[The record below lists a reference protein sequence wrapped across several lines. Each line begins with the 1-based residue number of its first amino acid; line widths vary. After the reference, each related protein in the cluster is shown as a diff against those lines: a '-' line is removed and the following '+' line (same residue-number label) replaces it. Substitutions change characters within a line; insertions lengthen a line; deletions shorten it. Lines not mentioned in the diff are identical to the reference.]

1 MLLSISIV
9 MLGAS
14 DMTKSIAFY
23 RDKLGLQL
31 TSQNADF
38 AFFDAGA
45 GTTLALSRAHA
56 QHSSS
61 IIGATEV
68 VFGVDA
74 VKAEYEKLKKQG
86 ITFVGTP
93 HEVPGGEEWTA
104 SFTDPDGHLLSIFG
118 PP

>member
-14 DMTKSIAFY
+14 DMNRSVDFY

-38 AFFDAGA
+38 AFFDAG

-61 IIGATEV
+61 LIGATEV
-68 VFGVDA
+68 VFGVDSVQDEYKKLQDTG
-74 VKAEYEKLKKQG
+74 VK
-86 ITFVGTP
+86 FVDEP
-93 HEVPGGEEWTA
+93 HEVKGGEEWTV
-104 SFTDPDGHLLSIFG
+104 SFNDPDGHLLSIFG

>member
-1 MLLSISIV
+1 MLVSISIV

-14 DMTKSIAFY
+14 DMARSIAFY

-31 TSQNADF
+31 TSQNPDF
-38 AFFDAGA
+38 AFFDAG

-68 VFGVDA
+68 VFGVDG
-74 VKAEYEKLKKQG
+74 VKAEYEKLKNQG
-86 ITFVGTP
+86 VNFVGTP
-93 HEVPGGEEWTA
+93 HDVPGGEEWTA

>member
-9 MLGAS
+9 ILGAS
-14 DMTKSIAFY
+14 DMDKSITFY
-23 RDKLGLQL
+23 RDKLGLKL

-38 AFFDAGA
+38 AFFDAG

-61 IIGATEV
+61 LIGATEV
-68 VFGVDA
+68 VFGVEG
-74 VKAEYEKLKKQG
+74 VKTEYDKLKKQG
-86 ITFVGTP
+86 VKFVDEP
-93 HEVPGGEEWTA
+93 HEVKDGEEWTT
-104 SFTDPDGHLLSIFG
+104 SFTDPDGHMLSIFG

>member
-14 DMTKSIAFY
+14 DMDKSVAFY

-38 AFFDAGA
+38 AFFDAG

-61 IIGATEV
+61 LIGATEV
-68 VFGVDA
+68 VFGVEG
-74 VKAEYEKLKKQG
+74 VKSEYGKLKKNG
-86 ITFVGTP
+86 VNFVDEP
-93 HEVPGGEEWTA
+93 HEVRGGEEWTT